1 MEALLVKKN
10 LRRSCKGWDR
20 ILWDVIR
27 GVGLM
32 LLWRGRRHV
41 YEKFND
47 SKLVTCDFLVNACI
61 VRVENNEFSWNQ
73 RMR

>member
-1 MEALLVKKN
+1 MEALVVKNN

-20 ILWDVIR
+20 ILLDVER

-32 LLWRGRRHV
+32 LLWRGLKHV

-47 SKLVTCDFLVNACI
+47 SKLVTSDFLVNA
-61 VRVENNEFSWNQ
+61 
-73 RMR
+73 